1 MQKGILF
8 RGHSPTLVI
17 YLNKVLQM
25 FLMVVLC
32 WSGTSGLERAWIVL
46 GEVFMP
52 LSVIVKT
59 ETVQLGTGGFSSRKD
74 SVEVIPSSYTKET

>member
-1 MQKGILF
+1 M
-8 RGHSPTLVI
+8 I

-52 LSVIVKT
+52 LSVIVKNINCT
-59 ETVQLGTGGFSSRKD
+59 TWNRRFLKQEGFLGGHSLKLYQGD
-74 SVEVIPSSYTKET
+74 IVCIAP